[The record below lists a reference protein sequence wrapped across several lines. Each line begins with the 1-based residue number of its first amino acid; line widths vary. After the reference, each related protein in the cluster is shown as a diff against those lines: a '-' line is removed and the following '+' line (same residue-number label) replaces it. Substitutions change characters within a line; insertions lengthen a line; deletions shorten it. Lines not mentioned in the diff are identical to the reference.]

1 MNLMGMGMP
10 EIAVIMLV
18 AFLVLGPSRSI
29 TMARTAGKL
38 MRDLRRTFSEVTAA
52 VSMDPREQPRSRPE
66 AAPLDR
72 GGEPPQKAALPD
84 QGEEL
89 PPKAAPPDQG
99 EEPPPKAA
107 LPDQGEELPPKAL
120 PPDRGE
126 EPPPKAGD
134 E

>member
-1 MNLMGMGMP
+1 VNFMGMGMP

-38 MRDLRRTFSEVTAA
+38 MRDLRRTFSEVTA
-52 VSMDPREQPRSRPE
+52 VVNMDPREQPRSRPE

-72 GGEPPQKAALPD
+72 GEEP
-84 QGEEL
+84 
-89 PPKAAPPDQG
+89 PPKAALLDQG

-107 LPDQGEELPPKAL
+107 PLDQGEELPPKAL